1 MGDFDDWDEY
11 NFLWTQWK
19 SNKILAC
26 LKTHQETTAA
36 NDTRSG
42 LASGGGVGGSESLLS
57 TQLTVTDKDS
67 NSSVETLLATPTK
80 RKRASTLPMNVLN

>member
-26 LKTHQETTAA
+26 LKTHSEAVAQ

-42 LASGGGVGGSESLLS
+42 LASGGGIGSESLLS

-67 NSSVETLLATPTK
+67 NSSAETLLATPTK
-80 RKRASTLPMNVLN
+80 RKRASTLPMSVLN

>member
-26 LKTHQETTAA
+26 LKTHAEA
-36 NDTRSG
+36 
-42 LASGGGVGGSESLLS
+42 
-57 TQLTVTDKDS
+57 TQQNQQDNNSKD
-67 NSSVETLLATPTK
+67 
-80 RKRASTLPMNVLN
+80 